1 MTTWQ
6 SEIYGE
12 GEPQPGDLAGGAY
25 ISTARITVLSIVS
38 AGVYWIYWL
47 YRTWKQYRDY
57 TGKDAY
63 PVWHGL
69 TWFVPVYGFFRFH
82 AHCREF
88 KALMQERKIPDTLN
102 LGVLT
107 IVVVISTIMAFV
119 AGSLI
124 SSAWVGLPIRLIAL
138 FVVLVDIIVS
148 IVVMSHIQSNLNAY
162 WASVDNQLMRSARF
176 GKGEVLCILL
186 GIILWLGTIAGII
199 WPS

>member
-6 SEIYGE
+6 PEIYEEHGL
-12 GEPQPGDLAGGAY
+12 PPGDLADGAY
-25 ISTARITVLSIVS
+25 ISPTRIIVLYIVS
-38 AGVYWIYWL
+38 MGVYWLYWL
-47 YRTWKQYRDY
+47 YRTWKQFRDH

-69 TWFVPVYGFFRFH
+69 TWLVPVYGFFRFH

-88 KALMQERKIPDTLN
+88 KALMRERKIPDTLN

-107 IVVVISTIMAFV
+107 IVVVISTVMAFV
-119 AGSLI
+119 AGWLT

-138 FVVLVDIIVS
+138 IVVLVDIAVS
-148 IVVMSHIQSNLNAY
+148 IVVLSHIQSNINRY
-162 WASVDNQLMRSARF
+162 WAGVDYRLTRSARF
-176 GKGEVLCILL
+176 GKGEVLSIVIGVL
-186 GIILWLGTIAGII
+186 LWLATIVGII